1 MVGMPQPTPTPTPN
15 PNNVETT
22 MSVVAAAAV
31 LFYSRMLSE
40 MECVVCRMLNVEWR
54 ILDFGFGA
62 MAWLAL

>member
-1 MVGMPQPTPTPTPN
+1 
-15 PNNVETT
+15 